1 MDLKLHWTEKTSVL
15 MRHDCQVAEDEN
27 HLNVLREPGQ
37 LPGSFFGT
45 LSFCSF
51 DKGKPVERR
60 GRKAMGLNLATLA
73 PHAVQ
78 VSGPEAISGTDEQ

>member
-1 MDLKLHWTEKTSVL
+1 MFFASLVI
-15 MRHDCQVAEDEN
+15 CQA
-27 HLNVLREPGQ
+27 L
-37 LPGSFFGT
+37 FFGT

-51 DKGKPVERR
+51 DKGKPVEKR

-78 VSGPEAISGTDEQ
+78 VSILEALSSISSGPEAISGIGEQ